1 MVAFGAPGG
10 HRNNPVTAALL
21 RGPAA
26 ANRRRA
32 HLTRADGSGW
42 AAMVIVVTGSGLVL
56 WVWSRS
62 GLKESKHGEHAAA
75 AVWRFG
81 YA

>member
-1 MVAFGAPGG
+1 M
-10 HRNNPVTAALL
+10 
-21 RGPAA
+21 
-26 ANRRRA
+26 
-32 HLTRADGSGW
+32 RADGSGW

>member
-1 MVAFGAPGG
+1 M
-10 HRNNPVTAALL
+10 
-21 RGPAA
+21 
-26 ANRRRA
+26 
-32 HLTRADGSGW
+32 RADGSGW

-62 GLKESKHGEHAAA
+62 SLKESKHGEHAAA